1 MQGTCVNIELVYMQC
16 QHYGA
21 PFITNLQSPWTS
33 TRKMSL
39 YKRSCWG
46 RTLRIVRDIKGIGKQ
61 QRTHWNTDHWKR
73 KMRYCDTQYHSY
85 SLTQFKLFT
94 FFFWLNSFRFRLAFS
109 KFFAHSIP
117 YRFFCG
123 DYFYCTKNTSM
134 LNNPY
139 THNRARIMRIILRV
153 IVMVSG
159 FFQETGGEHR
169 HCSYNSWWHLDHPR
183 HSASPG
189 TLTLVCCEI
198 IQRVWRD
205 LSLENYIEWNSSNMS
220 FKMHYPISHVSW
232 ALHYWGDKIVCW
244 EVFSWSPRR
253 R

>member
-1 MQGTCVNIELVYMQC
+1 MQGTCVNIELSIIVYTSNVNIMAC
-16 QHYGA
+16 
-21 PFITNLQSPWTS
+21 NLQSAWTS
-33 TRKMSL
+33 TFFVQTQLLRAYIANCPRYQGHREAAKNSL
-39 YKRSCWG
+39 EYRSMEKENEV
-46 RTLRIVRDIKGIGKQ
+46 LI
-61 QRTHWNTDHWKR
+61 
-73 KMRYCDTQYHSY
+73 YCDTQFDSY
-85 SLTQFKLFT
+85 SLTQFKLF
-94 FFFWLNSFRFRLAFS
+94 
-109 KFFAHSIP
+109 HSSSDRINFVLGWHFLSSSHTLS
-117 YRFFCG
+117 RIVFLWG
-123 DYFYCTKNTSM
+123 LLLLKTHAM

-159 FFQETGGEHR
+159 FFQETGGEHG